1 MKAVRFR
8 VHNGHGGIKE
18 TQIVNLTEA
27 VKKKMS
33 DMESV
38 RRIIA
43 IFDFSAK
50 VNETLSEMDGRFSTE
65 DFFIYFDEALCSKR
79 IRLGN
84 ISYADTIEYSP
95 ERYAEKVIT
104 DFIEHGKG
112 QHQRIEFETAPEAA
126 GEYIKG

>member
-8 VHNGHGGIKE
+8 VYNGHGGIEE

-50 VNETLSEMDGRFSTE
+50 VNEALSEMDGRFSSE
-65 DFFIYFDEALCSKR
+65 DFFIYFEDGLHEVR
-79 IRLGN
+79 IKLG
-84 ISYADTIEYSP
+84 IITYADTMEYSP

-104 DFIEHGKG
+104 DFCEHGKG
-112 QHQRIEFETAPEAA
+112 QHQRIEVETAPEAA